1 MVKGER
7 GIKGFPSS
15 PFPFYPFAHFPL
27 TSMPSKEFH
36 YRWEYNLEASPEE
49 LWPLVADTNRF
60 NRDASVPAVEALGS
74 SPGGARRLR
83 LFKFGIPVEWEEQP
97 FEWIRPYRFG
107 VVRRY
112 TKGPVSEMR
121 VEAELGERPEGG
133 TKLIYEV
140 WAQPRNSLGSIA
152 IPVQVGLL
160 SRRSF
165 GEIFRRYDQE
175 IKSGKPSLYQP
186 SPAKFAQGGE
196 ARLRVLSEKLIS
208 QGAPIEIVKRLA
220 EMIEQGDDLTL
231 ARIRSHA
238 LADYWNVPRRD
249 VLEVCL
255 WATRVGLF
263 DLQWEMI
270 CPHCRGSA
278 QTSRSLTGIQS
289 EVYCESCN
297 VDFTINFERS
307 VELTFRPNPSVRAVE
322 SLQFCV
328 GGPQVTPHIIIQQLL
343 APGAKREVSL
353 PLETGR
359 YRLRSSELAG
369 GQYLQ
374 ATADGATEATLKASD
389 DGWTSDELSLSTKP
403 KLLFENAMDKE
414 QWFVLE
420 RMSWSDQ
427 AATAA
432 EVTALQVFRDLFA
445 NEALRPGE
453 QISVGTLAV
462 LFTDLRGSTQLYRE
476 IGDAPAFG
484 CVMNHFD
491 VLRDAIAEED
501 GAMVKTIGD
510 AVMAVFRRPAGALR
524 AILKAQQVLASP
536 TEGMRP
542 LLLKVG
548 IHAGPCIAVTLNGRL
563 DYFGCT
569 VNMAARLEGL
579 SSGGDVVI
587 SSAVHA
593 DPEVADMIEGADA
606 ELTATQFEVMLKGFD
621 EEQFE
626 LWRVAP
632 AACVAEGERAVHSNV

>member
-1 MVKGER
+1 M
-7 GIKGFPSS
+7 S
-15 PFPFYPFAHFPL
+15 P
-27 TSMPSKEFH
+27 KEFH
-36 YRWEYNLEASPEE
+36 YRWEYDLQATPLE

-60 NRDASVPAVEALGS
+60 NRDAGVPAVEALGS
-74 SPGGARRLR
+74 AGGARRLR

-97 FEWIRPYRFG
+97 FEWIRPFRFG

-121 VEAELGERPEGG
+121 VEAELKERPEGG
-133 TKLIYEV
+133 TKLIYKV
-140 WAQPRNSLGSIA
+140 RAQPRNPLGRVA
-152 IPVQVGLL
+152 IPIQIGLL
-160 SRRSF
+160 SKRSF
-165 GEIFRRYDQE
+165 GEIFRRYDIE
-175 IKSGKPSLYQP
+175 IRSGKQQLYQP
-186 SPAKFAQGGE
+186 SPTNFAQGGR
-196 ARLRVLSEKLIS
+196 ARLKALSERLIT
-208 QGAPIEIVKRLA
+208 QGAKSEIVARLA
-220 EMIEQGDDLTL
+220 EMIEQADDITL

-238 LADYWNVPRRD
+238 LADYWGLPRRD

-255 WATRVGLF
+255 WATRVGLL

-278 QTSRSLTGIQS
+278 QTSNSLTGIRS
-289 EVYCESCN
+289 EVYCDSCD
-297 VDFTINFERS
+297 VDFTINFDRA
-307 VELTFRPNPSVRAVE
+307 VELTFRPNPSVRVVE
-322 SLQFCV
+322 GLQFCV
-328 GGPQVTPHIIIQQLL
+328 GGPQVTPHIIIQQLIP
-343 APGAKREVSL
+343 AGASHEFSL
-353 PLETGR
+353 PLEVGR

-374 ATADGATEATLKASD
+374 AAADGAGEATLKASD
-389 DGWTSDELSLSTKP
+389 EGWSNEELRLATRPKLSL
-403 KLLFENAMDKE
+403 ENATDKE

-420 RMSWSDQ
+420 RMAWSDE

-453 QISVGTLAV
+453 QISVGTLTV

-491 VLRDAIAEED
+491 VLRDAIASED
-501 GAMVKTIGD
+501 GALVKTIGD

-536 TEGMRP
+536 PEGMRP
-542 LLLKVG
+542 LMLKVG

-579 SSGGDVVI
+579 STGGDVII
-587 SSAVHA
+587 SEAVQSDH
-593 DPEVADMIEGADA
+593 EVAEMIHGPEA
-606 ELTATQFEVMLKGFD
+606 ELTASQFDVMLKGFD

-632 AACVAEGERAVHSNV
+632 KSFMAEGERAAHSKV

>member
-1 MVKGER
+1 MR
-7 GIKGFPSS
+7 
-15 PFPFYPFAHFPL
+15 
-27 TSMPSKEFH
+27 EFH
-36 YRWEYNLEASPEE
+36 YRWEYDLKASPEE

-60 NRDASVPAVEALGS
+60 NRDTGVPAVEALGS
-74 SPGGARRLR
+74 KGGVRRLR

-121 VEAELGERPEGG
+121 VQAELIEQSGGG

-140 WAQPRNSLGSIA
+140 WAQPRNPLGRVA
-152 IPVQVGLL
+152 IPVQVGLI
-160 SRRSF
+160 SKRSF
-165 GEIFRRYDQE
+165 AEIFRRYDKE
-175 IKSGKPSLYQP
+175 LKSGKPPLYQP
-186 SPAKFAQGGE
+186 SPANFAQGGR
-196 ARLRVLSEKLIS
+196 ARLKALTERLIT
-208 QGAPIEIVKRLA
+208 QGAQAEIVTRLA
-220 EMIEQGDDLTL
+220 EMIEQADDITL
-231 ARIRSHA
+231 SRIRSHA
-238 LADYWNVPRRD
+238 LADYWTIPRRD

-255 WATRVGLF
+255 WATRVGLL

-278 QTSRSLTGIQS
+278 QTSRSLTGIKS
-289 EVYCESCN
+289 EVYCDTCD
-297 VDFTINFERS
+297 VDFTINFDRA
-307 VELTFRPNPSVRAVE
+307 VELTFRPNPSVRIVE
-322 SLQFCV
+322 GLQFCV
-328 GGPQVTPHIIIQQLL
+328 GGPEVTPHIIIQQSL
-343 APGAKREVSL
+343 APGAKFEFSI
-353 PLETGR
+353 PLEAGR
-359 YRLRSSELAG
+359 FRLRSSELAG

-374 ATADGATEATLKASD
+374 TSPDGSTEAILRASD
-389 DGWTSDELSLSTKP
+389 EGWTDEELRLTTMP
-403 KLLFENAMDKE
+403 KLIFENATDRK

-420 RMSWSDQ
+420 RMAWSDK

-453 QISVGTLAV
+453 QISVGTLTV

-491 VLRDAIAEED
+491 VLREAIAEED
-501 GAMVKTIGD
+501 GALVKTIGD
-510 AVMAVFRRPAGALR
+510 AVMAVFRRSAGALR
-524 AILKAQQVLASP
+524 AIMKAQQVLASP
-536 TEGMRP
+536 PAGMRP

-548 IHAGPCIAVTLNGRL
+548 IHTGPCIAVTLNGRL

-593 DPEVADMIEGADA
+593 DTEIADMINSPEA
-606 ELTATQFEVMLKGFD
+606 ELSATRFEVMLKGFD

-632 AACVAEGERAVHSNV
+632 VSRVAEGERAVHSNV

>member
-1 MVKGER
+1 MR
-7 GIKGFPSS
+7 
-15 PFPFYPFAHFPL
+15 
-27 TSMPSKEFH
+27 EFH
-36 YRWEYNLEASPEE
+36 YRWEYDLKATPEE

-60 NRDASVPAVEALGS
+60 NRDTGVPAVEALGS
-74 SPGGARRLR
+74 EGSVRRLR

-97 FEWIRPYRFG
+97 FEWIRPFRFG

-121 VEAELGERPEGG
+121 VEAELNEQPEGG

-140 WAQPRNSLGSIA
+140 WAQPRNPLGRIA
-152 IPVQVGLL
+152 IPLQVGLL
-160 SRRSF
+160 SKRSF
-165 GEIFRRYDQE
+165 SEIFRRYDKE
-175 IKSGKPSLYQP
+175 IKSGNPPLYQP
-186 SPAKFAQGGE
+186 TPADFAQGGR
-196 ARLRVLSEKLIS
+196 ARLKALSERLIT
-208 QGAPIEIVKRLA
+208 QGAQAQIVTRLA
-220 EMIEQGDDLTL
+220 EMIEQADDITL
-231 ARIRSHA
+231 SRIRSHA
-238 LADYWNVPRRD
+238 LADYWGLPRRD

-255 WATRVGLF
+255 WATRVGLL

-278 QTSRSLTGIQS
+278 QTSNSLTGIKS
-289 EVYCESCN
+289 EVYCDSCN
-297 VDFTINFERS
+297 VDFTINFDRA
-307 VELTFRPNPSVRAVE
+307 VELTFRPNPSVRHVE
-322 SLQFCV
+322 GLQFCV
-328 GGPQVTPHIIIQQLL
+328 GGPQVTPHIVIQQLL
-343 APGAKREVSL
+343 APGAKLEVSV
-353 PLETGR
+353 PLESGR

-374 ATADGATEATLKASD
+374 ASAVGSTEATLRASD
-389 DGWTSDELSLSTKP
+389 EGWPGEELQLATRP
-403 KLLFENAMDKE
+403 KLVLENGSDKE

-420 RMSWSDQ
+420 RMAWSDQ

-453 QISVGTLAV
+453 QISVGTLTV

-491 VLRDAIAEED
+491 VLREAIADED
-501 GAMVKTIGD
+501 GALVKTIGD
-510 AVMAVFRRPAGALR
+510 AVMAVFRRSAGALR

-536 TEGMRP
+536 PEGMRP
-542 LLLKVG
+542 LMLKVG
-548 IHAGPCIAVTLNGRL
+548 IHTGPCIAVTLNGRL

-587 SSAVHA
+587 SSAVHT
-593 DPEVADMIEGADA
+593 DPEVAEMIHDEKA

-632 AACVAEGERAVHSNV
+632 ANCVAGGERAVSSNL

>member
-1 MVKGER
+1 M
-7 GIKGFPSS
+7 
-15 PFPFYPFAHFPL
+15 AN
-27 TSMPSKEFH
+27 KEFH
-36 YRWEYNLEASPEE
+36 YRWEYDLKSSPEE
-49 LWPLVADTNRF
+49 LWPFVADTNRF
-60 NRDASVPAVEALGS
+60 NADAGVPAVEALGLS
-74 SPGGARRLR
+74 GSARRLR
-83 LFKFGIPVEWEEQP
+83 LFKFGIAVEWEEQP
-97 FEWIRPYRFG
+97 FEWIRPFRFG
-107 VVRRY
+107 VIRRY

-121 VEAELGERPEGG
+121 VEVELHERPEGG
-133 TKLIYEV
+133 TKLIYQV
-140 WAQPRNSLGSIA
+140 RAQPRNSLGRIA
-152 IPVQVGLL
+152 IPVQIGVL
-160 SRRSF
+160 SKRSF
-165 GEIFRRYDQE
+165 GEIFRRYDEE
-175 IKSGKPSLYQP
+175 IKSGKPPLYQP
-186 SPAKFAQGGE
+186 SPARFSQGGQ
-196 ARLRVLSEKLIS
+196 ARLKVLSERLIT
-208 QGAPIEIVKRLA
+208 QGAQPEIVKRLA
-220 EMIEQGDDLTL
+220 EMIEQADDITL
-231 ARIRSHA
+231 ARIRSHT
-238 LADYWNVPRRD
+238 LADYWGIARRD

-255 WATRVGLF
+255 WATRVGIL
-263 DLQWEMI
+263 DLQWDMI

-289 EVYCESCN
+289 EVYCDTCN
-297 VDFTINFERS
+297 VDFTTNFDRA
-307 VELTFRPNPSVRAVE
+307 VELTFRPNPSVRIVE
-322 SLQFCV
+322 SREFCV
-328 GGPQVTPHIIIQQLL
+328 GGPQVTPHIIIQQLI
-343 APGAKREVSL
+343 APGAKREFSL

-359 YRLRSSELAG
+359 YRLRSSGLAG

-374 ATADGATEATLKASD
+374 VSADGLPEATLRASD
-389 DGWTSDELSLSTKP
+389 EGWPDEELCLAARP
-403 KLLFENAMDKE
+403 KLLLENATAKE
-414 QWFVLE
+414 QFFVLE
-420 RMSWSDQ
+420 RMAWSDQ

-453 QISVGTLAV
+453 QISVGTLTV

-484 CVMNHFD
+484 CVMSHFD

-524 AILKAQQVLASP
+524 AFLNAQEVLAQP
-536 TEGMRP
+536 PPGARP

-593 DPEVADMIEGADA
+593 DPEVAEMIYGPEA
-606 ELTATQFEVMLKGFD
+606 ELAATQFEVMLKGFD

-626 LWRVAP
+626 LWRVRP
-632 AACVAEGERAVHSNV
+632 ASCVAKGERAVHSNV

>member
-1 MVKGER
+1 MG
-7 GIKGFPSS
+7 
-15 PFPFYPFAHFPL
+15 HN
-27 TSMPSKEFH
+27 EFH
-36 YRWEYNLEASPEE
+36 YRWEYDLKSSPKE

-60 NRDASVPAVEALGS
+60 NADAGVPAVEALGLA
-74 SPGGARRLR
+74 GNARRLR
-83 LFKFGIPVEWEEQP
+83 LFKFGIAVEWEEQP

-107 VVRRY
+107 VIRRY

-121 VEAELGERPEGG
+121 VEAGLSERPEGG
-133 TKLIYEV
+133 TKLVYQV
-140 WAQPRNSLGSIA
+140 WAQPRNVLGRMA
-152 IPVQVGLL
+152 IPIQVGVL
-160 SRRSF
+160 SKRSF
-165 GEIFRRYDQE
+165 GEIFRRYDEE
-175 IKSGKPSLYQP
+175 IKDGKPLLYQP
-186 SPAKFAQGGE
+186 APVKFSQGGE
-196 ARLRVLSEKLIS
+196 ARLRVLSERLIS
-208 QGAPIEIVKRLA
+208 QGASAEIVKRLV
-220 EMIEQGDDLTL
+220 EMIGQADDLTL
-231 ARIRSHA
+231 ARMRSHA
-238 LADYWNVPRRD
+238 LADYWNLPRRD

-255 WATRVGLF
+255 WATRVGLL

-289 EVYCESCN
+289 EVYCDTCN
-297 VDFTINFERS
+297 VDFTINFDRA
-307 VELTFRPNPSVRAVE
+307 VELTFRPNPSVRVVE
-322 SLQFCV
+322 GLQFCV
-328 GGPQVTPHIIIQQLL
+328 GGPQVTPHIILQQLIE
-343 APGAKREVSL
+343 PGAKREVSV
-353 PLETGR
+353 PLDAGR
-359 YRLRSSELAG
+359 YRLRSSEVAG

-374 ATADGATEATLKASD
+374 ASTNGSSEATLTASD
-389 DGWTSDELSLSTKP
+389 EGWSDEELCLGVKP
-403 KLLFENAMDKE
+403 KLLLENATGKE
-414 QWFVLE
+414 QYFVLE
-420 RMSWSDQ
+420 RMAWSDQ

-453 QISVGTLAV
+453 QISVGTLTV

-491 VLRDAIAEED
+491 VLREAISEEE

-524 AILKAQQVLASP
+524 AFLAAQQVLASP
-536 TEGMRP
+536 IDGKRP

-548 IHAGPCIAVTLNGRL
+548 IHTGPCIAVTLNGRL

-569 VNMAARLEGL
+569 VNLAARLEGL

-593 DPEVADMIEGADA
+593 DPEVAEMIYGAEA
-606 ELTATQFEVMLKGFD
+606 ELTASRFEKMLKGFD

-632 AACVAEGERAVHSNV
+632 AACAANEGERAVHSNVS

>member
-1 MVKGER
+1 MG
-7 GIKGFPSS
+7 
-15 PFPFYPFAHFPL
+15 H
-27 TSMPSKEFH
+27 KEFH
-36 YRWEYNLEASPEE
+36 YRWEYDLKSSPEE

-60 NRDASVPAVEALGS
+60 NADAGVPAVEALGLA
-74 SPGGARRLR
+74 GNARRLR
-83 LFKFGIPVEWEEQP
+83 LFKFGIAVEWEEQP

-107 VVRRY
+107 VIRRY
-112 TKGPVSEMR
+112 SKGPVSEMR
-121 VEAELGERPEGG
+121 VEAELSERPEGG

-140 WAQPRNSLGSIA
+140 WAQPRNVLGRMA
-152 IPVQVGLL
+152 IPIQVGVL
-160 SRRSF
+160 SKRSF
-165 GEIFRRYDQE
+165 GEIFRRYDEE
-175 IKSGKPSLYQP
+175 IKDGKPLLYQP
-186 SPAKFAQGGE
+186 APVKFSQGGE
-196 ARLRVLSEKLIS
+196 ARLRVLSERLIG
-208 QGAPIEIVKRLA
+208 QGASAEIVKRLV
-220 EMIEQGDDLTL
+220 EMIGQADDLTL

-238 LADYWNVPRRD
+238 LADYWGVPRRD

-255 WATRVGLF
+255 WATRVGLL

-289 EVYCESCN
+289 EVYCDTCD
-297 VDFTINFERS
+297 VDFTINFDRA
-307 VELTFRPNPSVRAVE
+307 VELTFRPNPSVRVVE
-322 SLQFCV
+322 GLQFCV
-328 GGPQVTPHIIIQQLL
+328 GGPQVTPHIILQQLI
-343 APGAKREVSL
+343 APGAKREVSIL
-353 PLETGR
+353 LSAGR
-359 YRLRSSELAG
+359 YRLRSSEVAG

-374 ATADGATEATLKASD
+374 ATAGGLSEAMLTASD
-389 DGWTSDELSLSTKP
+389 EGWSEEELCLGVKP
-403 KLLFENAMDKE
+403 KLLLENATGQD
-414 QWFVLE
+414 QYFVLE
-420 RMSWSDQ
+420 RMAWSDQ

-453 QISVGTLAV
+453 QISVGTLTV

-491 VLRDAIAEED
+491 VLREAISEEE

-524 AILKAQQVLASP
+524 AFLAAQQVLSSP
-536 TEGMRP
+536 IDGKRP

-548 IHAGPCIAVTLNGRL
+548 IHTGPCIAVTLNGRL

-569 VNMAARLEGL
+569 VNLAARLEGL

-593 DPEVADMIEGADA
+593 DPEVAEMIYGAEA
-606 ELTATQFEVMLKGFD
+606 ELTASRFEKMLKGFD

-632 AACVAEGERAVHSNV
+632 AACTAKEGERTVHSNVL

>member
-1 MVKGER
+1 
-7 GIKGFPSS
+7 
-15 PFPFYPFAHFPL
+15 
-27 TSMPSKEFH
+27 MPSKEFH
-36 YRWEYNLEASPEE
+36 YRWEYDLKASPEE

-60 NRDASVPAVEALGS
+60 NRDTGVPAVEALGS
-74 SPGGARRLR
+74 TGGVRRLR

-121 VEAELGERPEGG
+121 VQAELHAQAEGG

-140 WAQPRNSLGSIA
+140 WAQPRNPLGRIA
-152 IPVQVGLL
+152 IPVQVGVL
-160 SRRSF
+160 SKRSF
-165 GEIFRRYDQE
+165 AEIFRRYDKE
-175 IKSGKPSLYQP
+175 IKSGSPPLYQS
-186 SPAKFAQGGE
+186 SPANFAQGGR
-196 ARLRVLSEKLIS
+196 ARLKALSERLIT
-208 QGAPIEIVKRLA
+208 QGAQAEIVTRLA
-220 EMIEQGDDLTL
+220 EMVEEADDITL
-231 ARIRSHA
+231 SRIRSHA
-238 LADYWNVPRRD
+238 LADYWGIPRRD

-255 WATRVGLF
+255 WATRVGLL

-278 QTSRSLTGIQS
+278 QTSRSLTGIKS
-289 EVYCESCN
+289 EVYCDTCD
-297 VDFTINFERS
+297 VDFTINFDRA
-307 VELTFRPNPSVRAVE
+307 VELTFRPNPSVRSVE
-322 SLQFCV
+322 ALQFCV
-328 GGPQVTPHIIIQQLL
+328 GGPEVTPHIIIQQLL
-343 APGAKREVSL
+343 APGAKLEFSI
-353 PLETGR
+353 PLEVGR
-359 YRLRSSELAG
+359 FRLRSSELVG

-374 ATADGATEATLKASD
+374 VSTDGSPEASLRASD
-389 DGWTSDELSLSTKP
+389 EGWSDEELRLTTMP
-403 KLLFENAMDKE
+403 KLIFENACDKA
-414 QWFVLE
+414 QWFVFE
-420 RMSWSDQ
+420 RMAWSDK

-453 QISVGTLAV
+453 QISVGTLTV

-501 GAMVKTIGD
+501 GALVKTIGD
-510 AVMAVFRRPAGALR
+510 AVMAVFRRSAGALR
-524 AILKAQQVLASP
+524 AIMKAQQVLASP
-536 TEGMRP
+536 PEGMRP

-548 IHAGPCIAVTLNGRL
+548 IHTGPCIAVTLNGRL

-587 SSAVHA
+587 SSAVHG
-593 DPEVADMIEGADA
+593 DTEVADMINGPEA
-606 ELTATQFEVMLKGFD
+606 ELSATRFEVMLKGFD

-632 AACVAEGERAVHSNV
+632 ISRVAEGERAVHSNV

>member
-1 MVKGER
+1 M
-7 GIKGFPSS
+7 S
-15 PFPFYPFAHFPL
+15 P
-27 TSMPSKEFH
+27 KEFH
-36 YRWEYNLEASPEE
+36 YRWEYDLKASPEE

-60 NRDASVPAVEALGS
+60 NADAGVPAVEALGMA
-74 SPGGARRLR
+74 GNARRLR
-83 LFKFGIPVEWEEQP
+83 LTKFGVPVEWEEQP

-121 VEAELGERPEGG
+121 VEAELHERPEGG
-133 TKLIYEV
+133 TKLIYQV
-140 WAQPRNSLGSIA
+140 WAQPRNLLGRAA
-152 IPVQVGLL
+152 IPVQVGIL
-160 SRRSF
+160 SKRSF
-165 GEIFRRYDQE
+165 EEIFRRYDE
-175 IKSGKPSLYQP
+175 ELKNGKPPLYQP
-186 SPAKFAQGGE
+186 TAVKFAQGGE
-196 ARLRVLSEKLIS
+196 ARLKVLSERLIE
-208 QGAPIEIVKRLA
+208 QGASADIVKRLA
-220 EMIEQGDDLTL
+220 EMVEQADDLTL
-231 ARIRSHA
+231 ARIRSHT
-238 LADYWNVPRRD
+238 LADYWGLPRRD

-255 WATRVGLF
+255 WATRVGLL

-278 QTSRSLTGIQS
+278 ETSRSLTGIQS
-289 EVYCESCN
+289 EVYCETCD
-297 VDFTINFERS
+297 VDFSINFDRA

-322 SLQFCV
+322 GLQFCV
-328 GGPQVTPHIIIQQLL
+328 GGPQVTPHIIIQQRL
-343 APGAKREVSL
+343 APGAKREVTL
-353 PLETGR
+353 PLDTGR
-359 YRLRSSELAG
+359 YRLRSSEVAG

-374 ATADGATEATLKASD
+374 ASTEGSREATLKASD
-389 DGWTSDELSLSTKP
+389 EGWMDEELCLSVMP
-403 KLLFENAMDKE
+403 KLLLENATAKE
-414 QWFVLE
+414 QYFVLE
-420 RMSWSDQ
+420 RMAWSDQ

-453 QISVGTLAV
+453 QISVGTLTV

-491 VLRDAIAEED
+491 VLREAIAEED

-524 AILKAQQVLASP
+524 AFLAAQEVLASP
-536 TEGMRP
+536 SEGKRP

-548 IHAGPCIAVTLNGRL
+548 IHTGPCIAVTLNGRL

-569 VNMAARLEGL
+569 VNLAARLEGL

-593 DPEVADMIEGADA
+593 DPEVAELIYGEEA
-606 ELTATQFEVMLKGFD
+606 ELSASRFEKMLKGFD

-626 LWRVAP
+626 LWRVRPISREA
-632 AACVAEGERAVHSNV
+632 VDERAVHSNV